1 MANSPITV
9 LPEPVG
15 AVKTTEFPLLIA
27 LIASIWK
34 GSRGNG
40 KYSSK
45 LSNNCDWRGEELT
58 SWDMIYIDINKQ

>member
-1 MANSPITV
+1 MSV

-15 AVKTTEFPLLIA
+15 AVKTTELPLFIA
-27 LIASIWK
+27 FIASIWK

-45 LSNNCDWRGEELT
+45 LSNNCD
-58 SWDMIYIDINKQ
+58 